1 MMKMDLIKKKKE
13 FLQITQAESL
23 AVRDFDNNI
32 VTDSISFPLGE
43 LASLGA
49 LFAALPNAFS
59 NVVQANGIGKL
70 YEAIY
75 PVGCHLAHEKGGTN
89 FLGALVKDGKGV
101 VGQARFKEVQGVA
114 QGATQA
120 AGASMMFM
128 ALAIMA
134 VNQSLKDI
142 SENQKSIISFLE
154 VDKETKLKG
163 DLIVLSDIIED
174 YQHNW
179 NNEQYRTNREMQI
192 LDVKR
197 DAEQN
202 ILFYRE
208 MIEKKLSKKSFIHLD
223 TTKVLSDVQNKFRY
237 YRLSVYLYAFS
248 SFLDILL
255 LENFDSAYLK
265 SVTDKIS
272 LYSKNYDEFFEQNIE
287 KIEEIVSSSIQSRA
301 LQGISIAGKFAGEQ
315 IAKIPDKDNKI
326 KIDDKLIFGSDKV
339 EKYNKDSIAKTISS
353 FTNVEDSGIKMF
365 TEKISLIDRMYN
377 KPIRLLFDSE
387 NLYLLNADKAS

>member
-1 MMKMDLIKKKKE
+1 MDLIKKKKD
-13 FLQITQAESL
+13 FLQITQAETL
-23 AVRDFDNNI
+23 AIRDFDSNVLDN
-32 VTDSISFPLGE
+32 SISFPLGE

-49 LFAALPNAFS
+49 LFAALPNAFA
-59 NVVQANGIGKL
+59 NVVQANGVGKL

-75 PVGCHLAHEKGGTN
+75 PAGCHLAQEKGGVN
-89 FLGALVKDGKGV
+89 FLGAIVKDGKGV
-101 VGQARFKEVQGVA
+101 VGQARFKEVQGAA

-120 AGASMMFM
+120 AGVSMMFM

-134 VNQSLKDI
+134 INKSLKDI
-142 SENQKSIISFLE
+142 SENQKSIMSFLE
-154 VDKETKLKG
+154 VDKESKLKA
-163 DLIVLSDIIED
+163 DVIVLSDIIED

-208 MIEKKLSKKSFIHLD
+208 MIEKKLSKKSFVHID
-223 TTKVLSDVQNKFRY
+223 TTKILSEIQNKFRY
-237 YRLSVYLYAFS
+237 YKLSVYLYAFS

-255 LENFDSAYLK
+255 LENFDSTYLK
-265 SVTDKIS
+265 SVMDKIS
-272 LYSKNYDEFFEQNIE
+272 LYSKNYDDFFQENIV
-287 KIEEIVSSSIQSRA
+287 KIEDIVSSSIQSRT
-301 LQGISIAGKFAGEQ
+301 LQGLAVAGKFAGEQ

-326 KIDDKLIFGSDKV
+326 KIDDKLISGSDKID
-339 EKYNKDSIAKTISS
+339 KYNKDAIAKTITS
-353 FTNVEDSGIKMF
+353 FTSVEDSGIKMF

-377 KPIRLLFDSE
+377 KPIRLVFDSE
-387 NLYLLNADKAS
+387 KLYLLNADKAS